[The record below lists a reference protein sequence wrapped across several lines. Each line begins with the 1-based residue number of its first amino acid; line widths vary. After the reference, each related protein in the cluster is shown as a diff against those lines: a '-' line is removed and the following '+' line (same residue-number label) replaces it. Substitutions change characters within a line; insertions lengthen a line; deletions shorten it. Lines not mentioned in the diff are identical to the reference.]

1 MNHFRTR
8 KAALRGSIG
17 TVVIV
22 LLFAFSAAVY
32 AQNRNK
38 DEKKGGA
45 ASAPARSAAPARQAQ
60 PARQTNAQ
68 PTGRTT
74 GRATPQTTTTQP
86 TRPAT
91 TTTQPTRPATTTTQP
106 TRPTTTTT
114 TQPTR
119 PTTTTTTQPTRPAT
133 TTTQPTRP
141 TTTTTTQPTRPTTTT
156 TTQPTR
162 PTTTT
167 TTQPTRPTTTTTTQP
182 TRPTTTQTTPPNTGQ
197 PGRQN
202 TGQFGRQNTGQT
214 TSPNTNQPGRQNTG
228 QQFGRQN
235 TGQTTPPNT
244 GQPGRQFGQPQV
256 TRYPNGRPQ
265 TVRTPNGGMVN
276 RDQSGR
282 VREVH
287 TPGGAVITHR
297 PDGVRRVEVARPGN
311 QRIVTSA
318 GGRGGYAQRPLT
330 GRGQGYVQRTYYS
343 HGQAYAR
350 VYRPYT
356 YRGVV
361 LNMYTP
367 VRFYRPA
374 FYAYAYSPWL
384 TPVSYGWGWAGSPW
398 FGFYGG
404 YFSPYR
410 VYAGPAFWLTD
421 YLFAMTLQEAFQER
435 MDANLQGAAYAAGPV
450 GLTPDVKQAVA
461 DEVHRQLDLERAE
474 GQSGAAD
481 MAPIFADNIPHVFVV
496 SSSLL
501 ADDRGPGCPVSE
513 GDVLQLRPGSSNGA
527 AADVV
532 VLASKGGDCRR
543 GSVVSVQLQDLQE
556 MQNHMRA
563 TIDQGLA
570 EMQTRQGKGGLPPLP
585 AAAAAPPVDSPI
597 AAAVQPDANVATEL
611 SQAAQEA
618 TQGEQEVV
626 DQSAPVDAGNAAG
639 PVTISLGQSIA
650 DVESMN
656 GKPDKVID
664 LGAKKIYVYKDLKI
678 TFTDGRVSDV
688 Q

>member
-1 MNHFRTR
+1 MNNVRTR
-8 KAALRGSIG
+8 KAASHRWIG
-17 TVVIV
+17 AAVIV

-32 AQNRNK
+32 AQNKK
-38 DEKKGGA
+38 DEKKGGGG
-45 ASAPARSAAPARQAQ
+45 SAPAHQAPAAQ
-60 PARQTNAQ
+60 PAHQAPAAQPAHQAPAAQ
-68 PTGRTT
+68 PTRQTPNLPT
-74 GRATPQTTTTQP
+74 GQTTT
-86 TRPAT
+86 
-91 TTTQPTRPATTTTQP
+91 
-106 TRPTTTTT
+106 RPTP
-114 TQPTR
+114 Q
-119 PTTTTTTQPTRPAT
+119 
-133 TTTQPTRP
+133 
-141 TTTTTTQPTRPTTTT
+141 
-156 TTQPTR
+156 
-162 PTTTT
+162 
-167 TTQPTRPTTTTTTQP
+167 TTTQP
-182 TRPTTTQTTPPNTGQ
+182 TRPTTTQTTP
-197 PGRQN
+197 
-202 TGQFGRQNTGQT
+202 QNTGQT
-214 TSPNTNQPGRQNTG
+214 TRPNTGQTTPQNAGQPGRQNTG

-235 TGQTTPPNT
+235 GGQTTPQNT
-244 GQPGRQFGQPQV
+244 GQPGRQNTGQQFGGRQSGQQQV

-265 TVRTPNGGMVN
+265 TVRTSNGGMVN

-297 PDGVRRVEVARPGN
+297 PDGARSVEVARPGN

-318 GGRGGYAQRPLT
+318 GGRGGYAQRPLMVHN
-330 GRGQGYVQRTYYS
+330 QAYVQRTYYS

-350 VYRPYT
+350 VYRPFT
-356 YRGVV
+356 YRGMV

-367 VRFYRPA
+367 TRFYRPG
-374 FYAYAYSPWL
+374 FYAYAYSPWI
-384 TPVSYGWGWAGSPW
+384 TPVSYSWGWGGSPW

-421 YLFAMTLQEAFQER
+421 YLFAMTLQEAYQER
-435 MDANLQGAAYAAGPV
+435 MDANLQGGGYAAGGPV

-461 DEVHRQLDLERAE
+461 DEVHRQLDLEAAE
-474 GQSGAAD
+474 GQSMAANAGSGD
-481 MAPIFADNIPHVFVV
+481 IMAPTFSDNIPHVFVV
-496 SSSLL
+496 SSSLMV
-501 ADDRGPGCPVSE
+501 DDRGPGCAVSE
-513 GDVLQLRPGSSNGA
+513 GDVVQLRPGSSNGA

-532 VLASKGGDCRR
+532 VLASKGQDCRR

-556 MQNHMRA
+556 MQNHMRE
-563 TIDQGLA
+563 TVDQGLA
-570 EMQTRQGKGGLPPLP
+570 ELQSRQGRGGLPPLP
-585 AAAAAPPVDSPI
+585 AAAAGAPVDSPI
-597 AAAVQPDANVATEL
+597 AADVRPDANVVTEL

-618 TQGEQEVV
+618 DKGEQDVV
-626 DQSAPVDAGNAAG
+626 SQSAAADGNAAG